1 MRRRPARQHG
11 FSLIE
16 LLIVVV
22 IIGILAAI
30 AIPLY
35 VSQRDKA
42 KQAALKSTAHYVIVA
57 AQDYVNS
64 GLTKTYRASDNGS
77 SSEATNAKLYVS
89 SALEVSIKR
98 ALGASKNGY
107 SANPYSG
114 KKAVLNTTTTTLTGA
129 SFAQYRPPAVF
140 ITNTTGCRY
149 ASFQTQSATIRTGL
163 RGTIVACWNTLAAVN
178 AIEIYSVDKN
188 GVKSASVTRVSL
200 AP

>member
-11 FSLIE
+11 FTLIE
-16 LLIVVV
+16 ILIVVV

-42 KQAALKSTAHYVIVA
+42 KQAALKSTSHYVIIA

-98 ALGASKNGY
+98 ALGASKDGY

-114 KKAVLNTTTTTLTGA
+114 KRAVLNTTTTTLTGA

-140 ITNTTGCRY
+140 ITSTTGCRY
-149 ASFQTQSATIRTGL
+149 ASFQTQSATIRAGL
-163 RGTIVACWNTLAAVN
+163 QGTVVACWNTLAAVN
-178 AIEIYSVDKN
+178 AIEIYAVDKN
-188 GVKSASVTRVSL
+188 GVKSPTVTRVSL
-200 AP
+200 AN